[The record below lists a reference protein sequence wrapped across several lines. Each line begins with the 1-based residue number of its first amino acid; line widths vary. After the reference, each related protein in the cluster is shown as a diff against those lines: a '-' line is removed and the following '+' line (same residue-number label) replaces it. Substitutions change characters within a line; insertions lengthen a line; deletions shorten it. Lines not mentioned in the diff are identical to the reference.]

1 MSNDPLYE
9 VFGRD
14 LKGMSD
20 LIKGMSEELKVVS
33 RQLAQFEQKHMYQ
46 DEQSRE
52 NKAEIEKH
60 DNRLTSLERNADRQ
74 DGSLSTLRTL
84 GVLLFGVLAG
94 AVGWLLSVVLTTQSA
109 TQIHQ
114 SKLPQ
119 VDNAISTLESRLQQL
134 ERQQQGRSR

>member
-1 MSNDPLYE
+1 MSNDPLYAAFE
-9 VFGRD
+9 RE
-14 LKGMSD
+14 LKGMND
-20 LIKGMSEELKVVS
+20 LIKGMSEDVKAMS
-33 RQLAQFEQKHMYQ
+33 RQLAQFEQKHLHQ

-114 SKLPQ
+114 SKQ
-119 VDNAISTLESRLQQL
+119 SSVEARLQIL
-134 ERQQQGRSR
+134 EQRRDEP

>member
-1 MSNDPLYE
+1 MNNDPLYE
-9 VFGRD
+9 VFGRE

-20 LIKGMSEELKVVS
+20 LIKGMSEELKAVS

-60 DNRLTSLERNADRQ
+60 DDRLTSLERDADRQ
-74 DGSLSTLRTL
+74 SGSLSTLRILGTL
-84 GVLLFGVLAG
+84 VFGVLAT

-114 SKLPQ
+114 SKMPQ
-119 VDNAISTLESRLQQL
+119 IDTAISTMESRLQQL
-134 ERQQQGRSR
+134 ERQPQGRSR

>member
-74 DGSLSTLRTL
+74 VHCSCVIPQKSLA
-84 GVLLFGVLAG
+84 AG
-94 AVGWLLSVVLTTQSA
+94 TAENSSL
-109 TQIHQ
+109 
-114 SKLPQ
+114 
-119 VDNAISTLESRLQQL
+119 
-134 ERQQQGRSR
+134 

>member
-114 SKLPQ
+114 SKQ
-119 VDNAISTLESRLQQL
+119 SSVEARLQIL
-134 ERQQQGRSR
+134 EQRRDEP

>member
-1 MSNDPLYE
+1 MSNDPLYAAFE
-9 VFGRD
+9 RE
-14 LKGMSD
+14 LKGMND
-20 LIKGMSEELKVVS
+20 LMKGMSADVKAMS
-33 RQLAQFEQKHMYQ
+33 RQLAQFEQKHQHQ

-60 DNRLTSLERNADRQ
+60 DNRLTSLERAADRQ

-84 GVLLFGVLAG
+84 GILLFGVLAG

-114 SKLPQ
+114 SKQ
-119 VDNAISTLESRLQQL
+119 SSVEARLQIL
-134 ERQQQGRSR
+134 EQRRDEP

>member
-1 MSNDPLYE
+1 MSNDPLYAAFE
-9 VFGRD
+9 RE
-14 LKGMSD
+14 LKGMND
-20 LIKGMSEELKVVS
+20 LMKGMSEDVKAMS
-33 RQLAQFEQKHMYQ
+33 RQLAQFEQKHLHQ

-114 SKLPQ
+114 SKQ
-119 VDNAISTLESRLQQL
+119 SSVEARLQIL
-134 ERQQQGRSR
+134 EQRRDEP

>member
-1 MSNDPLYE
+1 MSNDPLYAAFE
-9 VFGRD
+9 RE
-14 LKGMSD
+14 LKGMND
-20 LIKGMSEELKVVS
+20 LIKGMSEDVKAMS
-33 RQLAQFEQKHMYQ
+33 RQLAQFEQKHLHQ
-46 DEQSRE
+46 DEQSRD

-114 SKLPQ
+114 SKQ
-119 VDNAISTLESRLQQL
+119 SSVEARLQIL
-134 ERQQQGRSR
+134 EQRRDEP

>member
-9 VFGRD
+9 VFGRE

-20 LIKGMSEELKVVS
+20 LIKGVSEDVKAMS
-33 RQLAQFEQKHMYQ
+33 RQLAQSEQKHQHQ
-46 DEQSRE
+46 DEQTRE

-84 GVLLFGVLAG
+84 GILLFGVLAG

-109 TQIHQ
+109 TQIQQ
-114 SKLPQ
+114 SKQ
-119 VDNAISTLESRLQQL
+119 SSVEARLQIL
-134 ERQQQGRSR
+134 EQRREVP